1 MSPPRSLTHTHTH
14 THTCAIFI
22 FPPLPLLRR
31 YRCKSCDFDCC
42 VKCFLKKDISKA
54 EGQVRGDKGLKN
66 VEEVKT
72 SAYAWRAIGFCR
84 PHWYYIAIAVVCLLL
99 NIGVSLLM
107 PNYQGHI
114 IDCIVE
120 RDHKRFKYGNAPPSP
135 PSSRDPQL
143 A

>member
-1 MSPPRSLTHTHTH
+1 MSLSSPTSLSSLSSLW
-14 THTCAIFI
+14 AQDKIKAGA
-22 FPPLPLLRR
+22 

-84 PHWYYIAIAVVCLLL
+84 PHWYYIAIAVVFLTW
-99 NIGVSLLM
+99 
-107 PNYQGHI
+107 
-114 IDCIVE
+114 
-120 RDHKRFKYGNAPPSP
+120 A
-135 PSSRDPQL
+135 
-143 A
+143 